1 MGDSGAWEIYWQTC
15 YLISTQQRSRR
26 SRRSKRSRSRRS
38 SRRGNRRYNGRPVI
52 DLPSYLNPAE
62 EPEEH
67 EEKEKEQEKYWQT
80 CCLISTQQRSTWN
93 TWSRGRRRSR
103 RRCIG
108 RPAIDL
114 PSYLSP
120 AEDCC

>member
-15 YLISTQQRSRR
+15 YLISNQQRSRR

-38 SRRGNRRYNGRPVI
+38 SRRRSRSYIGRPVI

-67 EEKEKEQEKYWQT
+67 EEHEEKEKEQEKYWQT
-80 CCLISTQQRSTWN
+80 CYLI
-93 TWSRGRRRSR
+93 
-103 RRCIG
+103 
-108 RPAIDL
+108 
-114 PSYLSP
+114 
-120 AEDCC
+120 